1 LRSNNPA
8 KPKLSES
15 FQYEVEH
22 EHESSMKYDYE
33 SCEFDFMNFSELP
46 GQVVFVLNRILG
58 MLNDRQPWRVSERC
72 QAMAPPSPP
81 PVEDVFPIENGDF
94 PLPS

>member
-1 LRSNNPA
+1 
-8 KPKLSES
+8 
-15 FQYEVEH
+15 
-22 EHESSMKYDYE
+22 MKYDYE

-72 QAMAPPSPP
+72 QAIAPPSPP

-94 PLPS
+94 PLPC